1 MFSARVMLRV
11 GKYRGVAFEE
21 VAQRDRSYCAWVLR
35 EQPHGLKKF
44 YKYLVETHGGL
55 LHIGK
60 HRGKYFDEV
69 MLEDEDYADWVL
81 SLRGDPGGFKQLIAY
96 MVKNPPVDEPPP
108 SKRQRADEETCKIC
122 FQEEVNTV
130 LVPCGHIVAC
140 SKCAERLQEKPC
152 PICKSGVCFVQK
164 TFRA

>member
-1 MFSARVMLRV
+1 MLRV
-11 GKYRGVAFEE
+11 GKYRGAAFEE

-44 YKYLVETHGGL
+44 YKYLVERHGGL

-60 HRGKYFDEV
+60 HKGKYFDEV
-69 MLEDEDYADWVL
+69 MLEDEDYADWVM
-81 SLRGDPGGFKQLIAY
+81 SLRGDPGGFKQFIHY
-96 MVKNPPVDEPPP
+96 MSNNPAVDEQA
-108 SKRQRADEETCKIC
+108 SKKLRADEETCKIC
-122 FQEEVNTV
+122 HQEQINTV

>member
-1 MFSARVMLRV
+1 MLTV
-11 GKYRGVAFEE
+11 GKYRGAAFEE

-35 EQPHGLKKF
+35 EQPHGLNKF

-60 HRGKYFDEV
+60 HKGKYFDEV
-69 MLEDEDYADWVL
+69 MLEDVDYADWVL
-81 SLRGDPGGFKQLIAY
+81 SLRGDPGGFKQFIAY

-108 SKRQRADEETCKIC
+108 SKRLRVDEETCKIC

-130 LVPCGHIVAC
+130 LVPCGHIVAF